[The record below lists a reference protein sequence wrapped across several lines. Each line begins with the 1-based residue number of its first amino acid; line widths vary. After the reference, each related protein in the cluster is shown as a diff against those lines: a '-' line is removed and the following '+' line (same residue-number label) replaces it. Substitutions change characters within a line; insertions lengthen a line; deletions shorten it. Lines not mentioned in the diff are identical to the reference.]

1 MSRDALFAAL
11 GIIGALKDYK
21 DAAAAIESAAAAI
34 ESAAKVIALLVA
46 GWWTWQTYIRKRVKF
61 PSGKVE
67 HVISHWEDGGVKFL
81 HVALRMTNTG
91 NVMIPIAEGCT
102 WIQQLTPLPTEI
114 YEMVSMGQDPC
125 NLVRLRWVGR

>member
-1 MSRDALFAAL
+1 MLACGNVIVSMSRDALFAAL

-61 PSGKVE
+61 PSG
-67 HVISHWEDGGVKFL
+67 SMLSATG
-81 HVALRMTNTG
+81 RM
-91 NVMIPIAEGCT
+91 AE
-102 WIQQLTPLPTEI
+102 
-114 YEMVSMGQDPC
+114 
-125 NLVRLRWVGR
+125 